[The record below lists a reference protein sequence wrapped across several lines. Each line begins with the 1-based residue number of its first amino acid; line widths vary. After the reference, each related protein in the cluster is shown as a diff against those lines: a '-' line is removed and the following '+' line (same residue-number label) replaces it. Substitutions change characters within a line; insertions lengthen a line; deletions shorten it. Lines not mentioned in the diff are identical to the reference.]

1 MRAKAWGP
9 KGKAENRELWH
20 WFLRLR
26 VVREKELL
34 WTGGTVLTSIITDG
48 RFPIPPTIPLAGAI
62 GRAPKS
68 VAIIAAER
76 DLIAQIVVGSPGP
89 VLPILKI
96 LWSGTANCFGGKGV
110 ETK

>member
-1 MRAKAWGP
+1 MALVPQAADGQ
-9 KGKAENRELWH
+9 GEGA
-20 WFLRLR
+20 
-26 VVREKELL
+26 VVDR
-34 WTGGTVLTSIITDG
+34 GAILTSIVTDG

-62 GRAPKS
+62 GRAPKT